1 MNPTRAITLTWNC
14 CPGTREPDWGLYDA
28 LELAGCVAGKGWV
41 ERVEEG
47 TTPSFYTVYGHLVD
61 GGCEALHDWPWGFLD
76 LDVIRQQC
84 DELGERLGFTVW
96 DMA

>member
-14 CPGTREPDWGLYDA
+14 CPGTREPDWGIYDA

-47 TTPSFYTVYGHLVD
+47 TTPSFYTVVYGHLVD
-61 GGCEALHDWPWGFLD
+61 GGCDEALHGRLSTCMVGRPHSNSFLY
-76 LDVIRQQC
+76 VTQ
-84 DELGERLGFTVW
+84 
-96 DMA
+96 

>member
-1 MNPTRAITLTWNC
+1 MNLTRAITLTWNC
-14 CPGTREPDWGLYDA
+14 CPGTRE
-28 LELAGCVAGKGWV
+28 LAGCVARKSWV

-84 DELGERLGFTVW
+84 NELGARLGFTVW